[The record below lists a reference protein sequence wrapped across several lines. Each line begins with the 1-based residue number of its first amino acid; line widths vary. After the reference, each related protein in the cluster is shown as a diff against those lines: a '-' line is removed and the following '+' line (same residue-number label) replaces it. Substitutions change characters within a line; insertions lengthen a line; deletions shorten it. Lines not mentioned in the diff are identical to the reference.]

1 MHTWETFTF
10 ASAGAHRNINNIS
23 DVGNAKRRPLRAS
36 LLLSGGAFVDLGR
49 LEHLVTQRE
58 LSSLRVLRTRVTVS
72 RSAPMDRKT
81 MRTAKVALGAASC
94 AVLCLSVVYLSYLSE
109 GRSRVVKRSLLQV
122 PTTTTAPTPM
132 LRSASTK
139 SLSQLGVTPEVTQ
152 DVLFFNRVPKA
163 GSEMLVL
170 LITWLQGRNNFRH
183 YRLPGGRR
191 GDDRRLATLKQVNS
205 FFKI

>member
-1 MHTWETFTF
+1 
-10 ASAGAHRNINNIS
+10 
-23 DVGNAKRRPLRAS
+23 
-36 LLLSGGAFVDLGR
+36 
-49 LEHLVTQRE
+49 
-58 LSSLRVLRTRVTVS
+58 
-72 RSAPMDRKT
+72 MDRKT
-81 MRTAKVALGAASC
+81 LRTAKVALGAASC
-94 AVLCLSVVYLSYLSE
+94 AVLCLSVVYLSFLSE
-109 GRSRVVKRSLLQV
+109 GRSRVVKRSLLQA
-122 PTTTTAPTPM
+122 PTTMTAPTL

-191 GDDRRLATLKQVNS
+191 GDDRRLATLKQVKCV
-205 FFKI
+205 FHLKI